1 MTEWLNWTDVWFH
14 TSSLIWL
21 PLKVLWSI
29 FNTLG
34 DVRSYLSRLTFKEFT
49 KRLQENLRAQL
60 FLLDRLHTMH
70 LFCLSLYLFRDLII
84 WESAIALWL
93 ELLREIFSPT
103 IISASQFW
111 KWNIN
116 HKFILLSPICEK
128 IVHRENESS
137 KWMKKLL
144 RLSPARKDSVPGVHH
159 MLMFR
164 KTLFIRKSIWI
175 ILAIRWVKGG
185 YKNAPQV
192 SAEDIIW
199 QQASCERGEWKSWL
213 KAQHSEN

>member
-1 MTEWLNWTDVWFH
+1 MTEWLNWTDLWFH

-34 DVRSYLSRLTFKEFT
+34 DVRSYLSRLTFKDFT

-70 LFCLSLYLFRDLII
+70 LFCLSLYLSRDLII
-84 WESAIALWL
+84 WESAMALWL

-111 KWNIN
+111 KWNMN

-144 RLSPARKDSVPGVHH
+144 RLSPAR
-159 MLMFR
+159 
-164 KTLFIRKSIWI
+164 
-175 ILAIRWVKGG
+175 
-185 YKNAPQV
+185 
-192 SAEDIIW
+192 
-199 QQASCERGEWKSWL
+199 
-213 KAQHSEN
+213 